1 MSAAVM
7 SVGEGKGL
15 REASRLY
22 NVPVETLRR
31 RVTGKVEVDCRS
43 GPPTVLTPD
52 EEEEIAHYLIEM
64 ADMGYGLTKDAV
76 MCLVGTYITKCKR
89 NNPFKDGKAGRW
101 WFDGFKKRH
110 PTLTIR
116 MPQPLSYARA
126 LCSKKVVVTDF
137 FGKLGSLY
145 GKLNLISKP
154 MQVFNADE
162 TGVTIV
168 HKPGKVI
175 AELGRKHVYSIT
187 SAERGRTHTV
197 LSCISA
203 TGFVIPPCI
212 IYPRKTKV
220 PESFKEGAAAGVMY
234 SHSKNGWINSDIY
247 LEWFDFFLK
256 NIPPARPVVLIQD
269 GHASHIS
276 VQLIELARANGVH
289 ILCLP
294 AHSTHLLQ
302 PLDLGVFKSFKVS
315 FSKACSH
322 YLSQH
327 PGRVVTNDKIAL
339 LVSSAVSSS
348 FTPNNIMGGFRKAG
362 IYPLNPGAIDD
373 KMLCPSKAFPPTST
387 TDKADPLPT
396 SVSPA
401 SSLSKAFPPT
411 STIDTADPLPTSVS
425 PASSLSNNSVERHL
439 FTPEKHA
446 LFEKRY
452 QEGYDIPDVEY
463 KAWLQI
469 MHPVDAKSG
478 VSSDRSSSSSRVTPN
493 SILQEMLVLPNP
505 RKPKS
510 GRKRGALNREGV
522 CITDTEVLDK
532 LKVKEEEKREK
543 QRMLSEREEK
553 RKAKSRESGR
563 QKAAKGK
570 KGKMRRD
577 TVRKKDTTT
586 LDTDL
591 EHLNLGSSNEEDTA
605 VCPLCGLVY
614 PDTSGLWIGCD
625 RCDSWFDI
633 KCTDVDEKCIP
644 DVYFCPQCRRD

>member
-1 MSAAVM
+1 M
-7 SVGEGKGL
+7 
-15 REASRLY
+15 
-22 NVPVETLRR
+22 
-31 RVTGKVEVDCRS
+31 
-43 GPPTVLTPD
+43 
-52 EEEEIAHYLIEM
+52 
-64 ADMGYGLTKDAV
+64 
-76 MCLVGTYITKCKR
+76 
-89 NNPFKDGKAGRW
+89 
-101 WFDGFKKRH
+101 
-110 PTLTIR
+110 
-116 MPQPLSYARA
+116 
-126 LCSKKVVVTDF
+126 
-137 FGKLGSLY
+137 
-145 GKLNLISKP
+145 
-154 MQVFNADE
+154 
-162 TGVTIV
+162 
-168 HKPGKVI
+168 
-175 AELGRKHVYSIT
+175 
-187 SAERGRTHTV
+187 
-197 LSCISA
+197 
-203 TGFVIPPCI
+203 
-212 IYPRKTKV
+212 
-220 PESFKEGAAAGVMY
+220 
-234 SHSKNGWINSDIY
+234 
-247 LEWFDFFLK
+247 
-256 NIPPARPVVLIQD
+256 
-269 GHASHIS
+269 
-276 VQLIELARANGVH
+276 H

-425 PASSLSNNSVERHL
+425 PVSSLSNNSVEGHL

-452 QEGYDIPDVEY
+452 QEGYDVPDVEY

-510 GRKRGALNREGV
+510 GRKKGALNREGV

-577 TVRKKDTTT
+577 TVRKDTTTLDTNSNTGSSDKEHTAGEEKMEEQRMLSEREEKKKARSRESGRQKAAEGKKGKMRRDTVRKKDTTTLDTNSEHLNTGSSDEEHTAGEEKMEEQRMLSEREEKKKAKSRESGRQKAAEGKKGKMRRDTVRKKDTTT

-591 EHLNLGSSNEEDTA
+591 EHLNLGSSDEEDTA

-644 DVYFCPQCRRD
+644 DVYFCPQCHRD

>member
-1 MSAAVM
+1 M
-7 SVGEGKGL
+7 
-15 REASRLY
+15 
-22 NVPVETLRR
+22 
-31 RVTGKVEVDCRS
+31 
-43 GPPTVLTPD
+43 
-52 EEEEIAHYLIEM
+52 
-64 ADMGYGLTKDAV
+64 
-76 MCLVGTYITKCKR
+76 
-89 NNPFKDGKAGRW
+89 
-101 WFDGFKKRH
+101 
-110 PTLTIR
+110 
-116 MPQPLSYARA
+116 
-126 LCSKKVVVTDF
+126 
-137 FGKLGSLY
+137 
-145 GKLNLISKP
+145 
-154 MQVFNADE
+154 
-162 TGVTIV
+162 
-168 HKPGKVI
+168 
-175 AELGRKHVYSIT
+175 
-187 SAERGRTHTV
+187 
-197 LSCISA
+197 
-203 TGFVIPPCI
+203 
-212 IYPRKTKV
+212 
-220 PESFKEGAAAGVMY
+220 
-234 SHSKNGWINSDIY
+234 
-247 LEWFDFFLK
+247 
-256 NIPPARPVVLIQD
+256 
-269 GHASHIS
+269 
-276 VQLIELARANGVH
+276 H

-373 KMLCPSKAFPPTST
+373 KMLCPSKAFPPMST

-425 PASSLSNNSVERHL
+425 PASSLSNNSVEGHL

-452 QEGYDIPDVEY
+452 QEGYDVPDVEY

-522 CITDTEVLDK
+522 YITDTEVLDK

-586 LDTDL
+586 LDTNSNTGSSDEEHTAGEEKMEEQRMLSEREGKEKAKSRESGRQKAAEGKKGKMRRDTVRKKDTTTLDTNSEHLNTGSSDEEHTAGEEKMEEQRMLSEREEKRKAKSRESGRQKAAEGKKGKMRRDTVRKKDTTTLDTDL
-591 EHLNLGSSNEEDTA
+591 EHLNLGSSDEEDTA